1 MTRFDVWAKV
11 GTGKQ
16 AGWSRIGADLAPEE
30 VEDLTAE
37 PGQYHIEESRPE
49 KESRG
54 MAEATIVPEHE
65 IVIPAQVTLTMDN
78 AEAQTLWRILRRVA
92 GSPDKSARKHA
103 DAILEALEEAGVYVS
118 DDDGARAVIGFIRF
132 EDIEIDD

>member
-1 MTRFDVWAKV
+1 MTRFDVWAKI

-16 AGWSRIGADLAPEE
+16 AGWSRIGADLTPEE

-49 KESRG
+49 KEQD

-65 IVIPAQVTLTMDN
+65 VVIPAQVNLTMSI
-78 AEAQTLWRILRRVA
+78 AEAQTLWCVLRRVT
-92 GSPDKSARKHA
+92 GSPDKSDRKHT
-103 DAILEALEEAGVYVS
+103 DAVLEALEDAGVYVP
-118 DDDGARAVIGFIRF
+118 DADRARAVHGVVRF
-132 EDIEIDD
+132 EDIENDDF